1 MCLYCSGHKPMYLS
15 VDKLLYSAII
25 LYMDK
30 QKLIQSIL
38 DSQQEIGRYQV
49 LGDIDPW
56 LELELSTP
64 QLKALLIIS
73 GAEDGLRMRP
83 FAERIGASTP
93 YATGIVDRLVERGLV
108 ERMPHP
114 SDRRVVLVRLTG
126 EGREFLERLSDSM
139 RSMAVPLL
147 EQMDEKD
154 LAALRQGLWAL
165 SEVSRSYSPEASAEA
180 S

>member
-1 MCLYCSGHKPMYLS
+1 M
-15 VDKLLYSAII
+15 
-25 LYMDK
+25 
-30 QKLIQSIL
+30 IQSIL

-73 GAEDGLRMRP
+73 GAEEGIRMRP

-93 YATGIVDRLVERGLV
+93 YATGIVDRLVEQGLV

-114 SDRRVVLVRLTG
+114 GDRRVVLVRLTD
-126 EGREFLERLSDSM
+126 EGQEFLERLSASM

-147 EQMDEKD
+147 ESLEGED
-154 LAALRQGLWAL
+154 LTALNKGLEAL
-165 SEVSRSYSPEASAEA
+165 LSATREAHSPKSTLSQSYGGTS
-180 S
+180 

>member
-1 MCLYCSGHKPMYLS
+1 
-15 VDKLLYSAII
+15 
-25 LYMDK
+25 MDK

-38 DSQQEIGRYQV
+38 DSQQEIGRHQV
-49 LGDIDPW
+49 LGDLDPW

-73 GAEDGLRMRP
+73 GAEEGIRMRP

-114 SDRRVVLVRLTG
+114 GDRRVVLVRLTE
-126 EGREFLERLSDSM
+126 EGQEFLERLSASM
-139 RSMAVPLL
+139 RSVAVALL
-147 EQMDEKD
+147 ERLEEDD
-154 LAALRQGLWAL
+154 LAALDRGLGAL
-165 SEVSRSYSPEASAEA
+165 LRETRVISAADAAEA
-180 S
+180 AAGVSASQ